1 MYKSFQSHISTRIKQ
16 SLNTLE
22 NHSLS
27 QDLWNILAERHFQG
41 FLPNFVV
48 NHLCQKYQLTYKAL
62 ALILLPVSAS
72 YANPTISH
80 FNVGAVVTGESGNF
94 YFGANQEFCSTHI
107 QQTIH
112 AEQSAI
118 AHAWMRNESQ
128 LMDVTV
134 NYTPCGHCRQFMNE
148 LNSAETLKIH
158 LPHRQNVLLQT
169 FLPDSFGPK
178 DLNISSRL
186 FDKQDNKLNYQTKDE
201 LVLAALQAA
210 NRSYAPYSKSYSGI
224 AIQLQDSQVFTGSYV
239 ENAAFN
245 PTLPALQVALNY
257 LLLSG
262 NEVENIQRVV
272 MVEKPVTLSYRKMAE
287 ELLGYLGEQKLEYI
301 CL

>member
-1 MYKSFQSHISTRIKQ
+1 MCIPSQLHISDRIQQ

-22 NHSLS
+22 NRKLA
-27 QDLWNILAERHFQG
+27 QDLWSIFVEYHFQG

-48 NHLCQKYQLTYKAL
+48 NHLCEKYHLTSKEL

-80 FNVGAVVTGESGNF
+80 FCVGAIVMGESGNL
-94 YFGANQEFCSTHI
+94 YFGANQEFCSTNI

-118 AHAWMRNESQ
+118 THAWMRNESK
-128 LMDVTV
+128 LIDVTV

-148 LNSAETLKIH
+148 LNNAEELKIH
-158 LPHRQNVLLQT
+158 LPHRSNTLLREY
-169 FLPDSFGPK
+169 LPDSFGPK
-178 DLNISSRL
+178 DLNISYRL
-186 FDKQDNKLNYQTKDE
+186 FDQQDNKLSYETKDE
-201 LVLAALQAA
+201 LVLAALRAA
-210 NRSYAPYSKSYSGI
+210 NQSYAPYSKSYSGI
-224 AIQLQDSQVFTGSYV
+224 AIQLQNLQIFTGSYA

-245 PTLPALQVALNY
+245 PTLPALQVAINHV
-257 LLLSG
+257 LLSG

-272 MVEKPVTLSYRKMAE
+272 MVEQPLTLSYRKMAE
-287 ELLGYLGEQKLEYI
+287 ELLRYLGEIELEYI